1 MFPLSPDLQS
11 KETALELLN
20 KMPFVVGEGDMLCI
34 PRDQLQRGSVA
45 YFAETS
51 DVVGVKSVAV
61 TSITRIPLL
70 KLVFTS
76 SFIVSSRSLPAGIS
90 VGGLDVRVSVANCV
104 VVVVW
109 ITLTWI
115 GPRTFV
121 TIAAYTN
128 NNRAIANNITV
139 TSLRTFHSLLNEVL
153 DVLNL

>member
-1 MFPLSPDLQS
+1 MFPLSPALQS
-11 KETALELLN
+11 KETALLN
-20 KMPFVVGEGDMLCI
+20 KMPFVVGEADISFI
-34 PRDQLQRGSVA
+34 PRDPPQRKSVA

-61 TSITRIPLL
+61 TSTTRIPLL
-70 KLVFTS
+70 KPVFTLNLTVRS
-76 SFIVSSRSLPAGIS
+76 KSLPAGIS
-90 VGGLDVRVSVANCV
+90 VGGLDVRVNVANCV

-139 TSLRTFHSLLNEVL
+139 TSLRTFHPLLNEVL

>member
-11 KETALELLN
+11 KGPTLELLN
-20 KMPFVVGEGDMLCI
+20 ETPFVVGEADISFI
-34 PRDQLQRGSVA
+34 PRYQPQRGSVA

-61 TSITRIPLL
+61 TSTTRIPLL
-70 KLVFTS
+70 KPVFTS
-76 SFIVSSRSLPAGIS
+76 SFTVRSKSLPAGIS
-90 VGGLDVRVSVANCV
+90 VGGLDTRVNVANCV

-139 TSLRTFHSLLNEVL
+139 TSLRTFHHS
-153 DVLNL
+153 